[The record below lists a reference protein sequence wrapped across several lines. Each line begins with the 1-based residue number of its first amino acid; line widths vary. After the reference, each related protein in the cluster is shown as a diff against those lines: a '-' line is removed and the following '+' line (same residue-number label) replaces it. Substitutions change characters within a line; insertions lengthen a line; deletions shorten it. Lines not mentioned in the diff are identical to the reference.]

1 MDTHELYVTADL
13 ANIQLTEEEVSR
25 LAVQVDQMVAYFSK
39 MSEFDV
45 RGLEPTTH
53 MQASRS
59 RVRAD
64 ERREIPGANPD
75 TLLDAAEEL
84 EDRFIVIPNVL

>member
-1 MDTHELYVTADL
+1 MDTQELYVTADL
-13 ANIQLTEEEVSR
+13 SHIQLTEKEISQ
-25 LAVQVDQMVAYFSK
+25 LALQVDQMVAYFSK

-45 RGLEPTTH
+45 SGLEPTTH
-53 MQASRS
+53 MQVSRS

-64 ERREIPGANPD
+64 ERRDISGADPD
-75 TLLDAAEEL
+75 TLLEAAEEL